1 VLGTCQP
8 VAQAGCFSTTTIDGI
23 FTYATSGGGEISI
36 DLKKPGYHTIQIR
49 HKAYPGFSLRLW
61 GHRALGDRV
70 FQMEHLNDRHIKNR
84 LGSRRTIIFPDGAKM
99 TLVTSGEEAP
109 ALSLSIY
116 DGSQVHHINL
126 TCGVLEYS
134 NASSADLA
142 RRMDEAEADG
152 EAGGFEITDTGLIFF
167 NLYTEDEPGR
177 KVENRYDLG
186 ELDRNAP
193 DQVKDHYEDPR
204 LGNT

>member
-1 VLGTCQP
+1 MP
-8 VAQAGCFSTTTIDGI
+8 A
-23 FTYATSGGGEISI
+23 
-36 DLKKPGYHTIQIR
+36 
-49 HKAYPGFSLRLW
+49 
-61 GHRALGDRV
+61 
-70 FQMEHLNDRHIKNR
+70 
-84 LGSRRTIIFPDGAKM
+84 
-99 TLVTSGEEAP
+99 AP